1 MGKNPWGGGGGETPT
16 DATPVFH
23 RVYPRIY
30 RKARG
35 VIRSGSVSNC
45 GGGGD
50 FVKRGEGMV
59 E

>member
-1 MGKNPWGGGGGETPT
+1 M
-16 DATPVFH
+16 DAHPVFH

-45 GGGGD
+45 GGGRG
-50 FVKRGEGMV
+50 FCEKRGGDGGIDVHVASEGLRN
-59 E
+59 